1 MGWKYAGSPY
11 LTGSDTA
18 HRIEGWSAWRRTRE
32 RLDREEHQPAGKVTG
47 SEVQQ
52 PEPTHPEPRK

>member
-11 LTGSDTA
+11 LPGSDLA
-18 HRIEGWSAWRRTRE
+18 HRIEGRTAWRRTRE
-32 RLDREEHQPAGKVTG
+32 RLDREQHQPAHPVTG

-52 PEPTHPEPRK
+52 PEPQPEASR